1 MGKYSS
7 VKKKEVIRDR
17 SPHAIWRGIGCM
29 MFILVPILSIAIAV
43 ETVDYG
49 IEQKWRIPY
58 QLLGYP
64 ALPDFFR
71 LSNVIWAATEPI
83 RSTQHF
89 YAYATASM
97 VVMLI
102 LGAIISVLY
111 SIVFQ
116 VMGPPRYG
124 PTDVPPL
131 KIKGMKK
138 SR

>member
-7 VKKKEVIRDR
+7 VRKKEVIYDR

-29 MFILVPILSIAIAV
+29 MFILIPILSVAV
-43 ETVDYG
+43 GVVTLDYG
-49 IEQKWRIPY
+49 LANKWRLPY

-64 ALPDFFR
+64 AIPDVFR
-71 LSNVIWAATEPI
+71 LSNPIWAATAPI
-83 RSTQHF
+83 RAIEHF
-89 YAYATASM
+89 YGYAVASLL
-97 VVMLI
+97 VMLI
-102 LGAIISVLY
+102 LGAIISVGY

-116 VMGPPRYG
+116 IMGPPRYG
-124 PTDVPPL
+124 PTDVPPV

>member
-7 VKKKEVIRDR
+7 VKKKDVIRDR
-17 SPHAIWRGIGCM
+17 SPHAIWRGIGCV

-49 IEQKWRIPY
+49 LENKWRIPY

-64 ALPDFFR
+64 AMPDFFR
-71 LSNVIWAATEPI
+71 LSNPIWAATAPI
-83 RSTQHF
+83 RGIKNF
-89 YAYATASM
+89 YAYVVASL
-97 VVMLI
+97 VVMVI
-102 LGAIISVLY
+102 LGSIISVAY
-111 SIVFQ
+111 SVVFQ
-116 VMGPPRYG
+116 IMGPARYG

-131 KIKGMKK
+131 KVKGMKK

>member
-29 MFILVPILSIAIAV
+29 MFILVPILSIALGV
-43 ETVDYG
+43 ELVNYALDN
-49 IEQKWRIPY
+49 KWRIPY

-64 ALPDFFR
+64 AMPDFFR
-71 LSNVIWAATEPI
+71 LSNVIWAATAPI
-83 RSTQHF
+83 RGTEHF
-89 YAYATASM
+89 YAYAAAA
-97 VVMLI
+97 VVLTLI
-102 LGAIISVLY
+102 LGAIISMIY
-111 SIVFQ
+111 SFVFQ
-116 VMGPPRYG
+116 IMGPPRYG

>member
-29 MFILVPILSIAIAV
+29 MFILLPILSIAIGV
-43 ETVDYG
+43 ETVNYG
-49 IEQKWRIPY
+49 LANKWRLPY

-64 ALPDFFR
+64 DMPGFIR
-71 LSNVIWAATEPI
+71 LSDALWAVTAPI
-83 RSTQHF
+83 RAIENF
-89 YAYATASM
+89 YAYTLASF
-97 VVMLI
+97 VIMLI
-102 LGAIISVLY
+102 LGAIISVGY
-111 SIVFQ
+111 SFVFQ
-116 VMGPPRYG
+116 LMGPPRYG
-124 PTDVPPL
+124 PTDVPPV